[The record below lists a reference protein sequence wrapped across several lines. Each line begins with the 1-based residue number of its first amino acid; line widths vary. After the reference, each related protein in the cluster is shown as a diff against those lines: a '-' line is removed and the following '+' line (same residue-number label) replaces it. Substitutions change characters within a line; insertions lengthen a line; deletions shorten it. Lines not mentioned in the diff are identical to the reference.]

1 MIPVV
6 IVIGLVLGRWWRT
19 ALVGGVGYWAVVL
32 TTMEARWGL
41 VLAGSALA
49 LINAAFGVLVHQA
62 LLRVVRSN
70 NSHASSS
77 GH

>member
-19 ALVGGVGYWAVVL
+19 ALAVGVVYWAVVL
-32 TTMEARWGL
+32 TTMEARWDL

-62 LLRVVRSN
+62 LLRIVRSSN
-70 NSHASSS
+70 GHGSSN